1 MSQAARLQKV
11 AAVIAGL
18 VVCMVMALCLT
29 GCAGPLL
36 ALRAEKLPHYGAAVP
51 GTIQV
56 TVLRGFKR
64 PGHYHLPKDATLGQL
79 LDLAKLKPFKWGTN
93 NPQYWQ
99 YLEINIPHTD
109 KGHLTIHRG
118 GEAGLTFSAKARN
131 LHLQDGQRVRCWCVT
146 F

>member
-1 MSQAARLQKV
+1 MRQTVRLQPFTSI
-11 AAVIAGL
+11 IAGL
-18 VVCMVMALCLT
+18 TVCMVMVLCLA

-36 ALRAEKLPHYGAAVP
+36 ALCAEKLPHYGAAVP

-56 TVLRGFKR
+56 TVLQGFKR

-99 YLEINIPHTD
+99 YLEITIPPTE
-109 KGHLTIHRG
+109 KRRLTIHRG

-131 LHLQDGQRVRCWCVT
+131 LQLQDGQRVRCWCVT